1 LTLEHQYQHEV
12 TMATRINL
20 DGVESPGEAGVVE
33 EADEP
38 LAEEGNG
45 VVMLDTFFLC
55 RDGDGDGDGGPLI
68 SDNVSGASK
77 HYYMKHAAKYQQ
89 TLTSNSTR
97 SIVSRKQQ
105 LLGSTIE
112 IVTRQRQASGFVAA
126 VGV

>member
-1 LTLEHQYQHEV
+1 
-12 TMATRINL
+12 MATRINL

-77 HYYMKHAAKYQQ
+77 HYYMKHAAKYQHRGEECHRM
-89 TLTSNSTR
+89 LFPR
-97 SIVSRKQQ
+97 VYVSCHKIP
-105 LLGSTIE
+105 S
-112 IVTRQRQASGFVAA
+112 
-126 VGV
+126 